1 MKKLLF
7 ILMLSVFAAACKSDG
22 NNPATASVKILSANY
37 WKLDRYTDVNGK
49 TLGNNEL
56 NSQAQ
61 AIFDLEF
68 EFREDNVT
76 RGRDRVSKQIK
87 NAGTWYLKSNNTI
100 MEIQI
105 TGFGGDFKVIQLANT
120 KLILQATNNQLISSN
135 STVNLELV
143 PSL

>member
-1 MKKLLF
+1 
-7 ILMLSVFAAACKSDG
+7 MLSVFAAACKSDG

>member
-7 ILMLSVFAAACKSDG
+7 ILMLSVFAVACKSDG